1 MFNIDPDNHFHA
13 SISTD
18 TKYYSDE
25 QFVRDVKSKGDLS
38 FIHFNARS
46 LNKNFHKIKDSI
58 DDLKLSFDIIAIS
71 ETWAET
77 DTIDGFTLNGYEA
90 FHIVRGQR
98 KGGGVALYV
107 HRRFNCAIRAV
118 QCKVVEQVFECVT
131 VELDLKKHK
140 NITVSCVYRTPGS
153 DVDLF
158 CESLEQI
165 FSDVMPR
172 KSMFIC
178 GDFNIDLM
186 KYETHNGTKRF
197 LDCMYGLGLYPLIDR
212 PSRITNHS
220 CTLIDNIFT
229 NQINYSIRSGLLM
242 NDITDHLPIFALCN
256 YEIENKKSDPVKYV
270 RNLKNENVS
279 LLIESLSQE
288 MWNNVLQSD
297 DVNVAYINFIETFSK
312 LYNLHC
318 PVKKA
323 HAKGIYKKPWITNG
337 LKNACRKKNGLYRSF
352 LRERT
357 HTSEYRYKTYKNKL
371 TSILRLAEKAYYS
384 KMLLEKRGNIKET
397 WAILNTVLGKQRKSV
412 NYPTHLM
419 QRDIHITSKENMA
432 NEFNTFFTNVG
443 PNLANDITEPDENIS
458 IYDYLGESIEQSLF
472 MRPVD
477 EEEVI
482 TTVTGCTKKRSA
494 DFEDISMDTVAKVV
508 SVICKPL
515 AHICNISFKT
525 GVFPSRMKIAKVIP
539 MFKSGTKTDVTN
551 YRPIS
556 LLPQFSKILEKLFL
570 TRINSF
576 LCVNNILSSSQYG
589 FRTNLSTSLAV
600 MELIEEITNATDNK
614 KHAIGVFIDLKKA
627 FDTVDHR
634 ILIKKLEHYGVRGAA
649 SDWLKSYL
657 SNRKQFVNI
666 DGCSSELLD
675 VICGVPQGS
684 ILGPTLFILYIN
696 DICNVSNLVKFILF
710 ADDTNV
716 FCAGDNQLELECML
730 NRELAKLCKWFA
742 VNKLSLNLSKTSYML
757 FRNRPPDVDFNVFI
771 EHERI
776 NRVRVTKFLGIYI
789 DDKLNWKYHI
799 NTVRSKLSKVAAII
813 YRASCLINQDGI
825 YMLYCS
831 LFLPYINYCSE
842 IWGNTYA
849 TNVECI
855 TVLQKRL
862 VRLICGARRLDH
874 TNPLFKQLGILK
886 FVDLV
891 KFKTSIIKRITMYYR
906 IACKKCLIYV
916 YKYTILA
923 KNVLS
928 VFIVPIPT

>member
-1 MFNIDPDNHFHA
+1 MNDIDP
-13 SISTD
+13 
-18 TKYYSDE
+18 
-25 QFVRDVKSKGDLS
+25 
-38 FIHFNARS
+38 RS
-46 LNKNFHKIKDSI
+46 C
-58 DDLKLSFDIIAIS
+58 IIIQ

-118 QCKVVEQVFECVT
+118 HCKVVEQVFECVTVELDLKKHKNITVSCVYRTPGSDVDLFCESLEQIFSDVMPRKSMFRFNCAIRAVHCKVVEQVFECVT

-212 PSRITNHS
+212 PSRIPTHS

-229 NQINYSIRSGLLM
+229 NQMNYSIRSGLLM

-371 TSILRLAEKAYYS
+371 TSVLRLAEKAYYS

-432 NEFNTFFTNVG
+432 NEFNTFCTNVG

-482 TTVTGCTKKRSA
+482 TTVTGCTKKRSS
-494 DFEDISMDTVAKVV
+494 DFEDIPS
-508 SVICKPL
+508 
-515 AHICNISFKT
+515 N
-525 GVFPSRMKIAKVIP
+525 GVTLM
-539 MFKSGTKTDVTN
+539 GGVT
-551 YRPIS
+551 
-556 LLPQFSKILEKLFL
+556 LM
-570 TRINSF
+570 
-576 LCVNNILSSSQYG
+576 V
-589 FRTNLSTSLAV
+589 
-600 MELIEEITNATDNK
+600 
-614 KHAIGVFIDLKKA
+614 
-627 FDTVDHR
+627 
-634 ILIKKLEHYGVRGAA
+634 
-649 SDWLKSYL
+649 
-657 SNRKQFVNI
+657 
-666 DGCSSELLD
+666 
-675 VICGVPQGS
+675 
-684 ILGPTLFILYIN
+684 
-696 DICNVSNLVKFILF
+696 
-710 ADDTNV
+710 
-716 FCAGDNQLELECML
+716 
-730 NRELAKLCKWFA
+730 
-742 VNKLSLNLSKTSYML
+742 
-757 FRNRPPDVDFNVFI
+757 
-771 EHERI
+771 
-776 NRVRVTKFLGIYI
+776 
-789 DDKLNWKYHI
+789 
-799 NTVRSKLSKVAAII
+799 
-813 YRASCLINQDGI
+813 
-825 YMLYCS
+825 
-831 LFLPYINYCSE
+831 
-842 IWGNTYA
+842 
-849 TNVECI
+849 
-855 TVLQKRL
+855 
-862 VRLICGARRLDH
+862 
-874 TNPLFKQLGILK
+874 
-886 FVDLV
+886 
-891 KFKTSIIKRITMYYR
+891 
-906 IACKKCLIYV
+906 
-916 YKYTILA
+916 
-923 KNVLS
+923 
-928 VFIVPIPT
+928 

>member
-1 MFNIDPDNHFHA
+1 M
-13 SISTD
+13 
-18 TKYYSDE
+18 
-25 QFVRDVKSKGDLS
+25 
-38 FIHFNARS
+38 
-46 LNKNFHKIKDSI
+46 
-58 DDLKLSFDIIAIS
+58 
-71 ETWAET
+71 
-77 DTIDGFTLNGYEA
+77 
-90 FHIVRGQR
+90 
-98 KGGGVALYV
+98 
-107 HRRFNCAIRAV
+107 
-118 QCKVVEQVFECVT
+118 
-131 VELDLKKHK
+131 
-140 NITVSCVYRTPGS
+140 
-153 DVDLF
+153 
-158 CESLEQI
+158 
-165 FSDVMPR
+165 
-172 KSMFIC
+172 
-178 GDFNIDLM
+178 
-186 KYETHNGTKRF
+186 
-197 LDCMYGLGLYPLIDR
+197 
-212 PSRITNHS
+212 
-220 CTLIDNIFT
+220 
-229 NQINYSIRSGLLM
+229 
-242 NDITDHLPIFALCN
+242 CN

-297 DVNVAYINFIETFSK
+297 DVNVAYINVIETFSK

-337 LKNACRKKNGLYRSF
+337 LKNACRRKNGLYRSF

-443 PNLANDITEPDENIS
+443 PNLANDITESDENIS

-482 TTVTGCTKKRSA
+482 TTVTGCTKKRSS

-515 AHICNISFKT
+515 AHICNISFRT

-589 FRTNLSTSLAV
+589 FCTNLSTSLAM
-600 MELIEEITNATDNK
+600 MELIEEITNPTDNK

-684 ILGPTLFILYIN
+684 ILGPTLFIQY
-696 DICNVSNLVKFILF
+696 
-710 ADDTNV
+710 
-716 FCAGDNQLELECML
+716 Q
-730 NRELAKLCKWFA
+730 
-742 VNKLSLNLSKTSYML
+742 
-757 FRNRPPDVDFNVFI
+757 
-771 EHERI
+771 
-776 NRVRVTKFLGIYI
+776 
-789 DDKLNWKYHI
+789 
-799 NTVRSKLSKVAAII
+799 
-813 YRASCLINQDGI
+813 
-825 YMLYCS
+825 
-831 LFLPYINYCSE
+831 
-842 IWGNTYA
+842 
-849 TNVECI
+849 
-855 TVLQKRL
+855 
-862 VRLICGARRLDH
+862 
-874 TNPLFKQLGILK
+874 
-886 FVDLV
+886 
-891 KFKTSIIKRITMYYR
+891 
-906 IACKKCLIYV
+906 
-916 YKYTILA
+916 
-923 KNVLS
+923 
-928 VFIVPIPT
+928 